1 MENKGN
7 AQQKKTW
14 ITPELMM
21 ETVEGTEGKSS
32 GNAVEVY
39 TNSINYGPS

>member
-21 ETVEGTEGKSS
+21 ETVEGTEGKAPDISEDGTIWGAS
-32 GNAVEVY
+32 
-39 TNSINYGPS
+39 